1 MREHMEKLAVLQALD
16 IKIRGMQREKDEIP
30 TRLAALEGEFKKE
43 EEKVLGQKAELDRLL
58 KDRRHKEKE
67 LEEEVERAK
76 KTEARAF
83 EIKTNKEYQA
93 VLKEIEG
100 AKKLNRQREEEILGI
115 LERFEELQKV
125 ARQGEKELEAKR
137 KDYQRQLSELQQRA
151 AQFEQKMAA
160 EVKERDERQKGIP
173 PDLLSKYRMLL
184 EKRQGIAVAP
194 VSNGVCKACNMNLR
208 PQLYIE
214 LQKQQTL
221 ILCPNCSRILFWENG
236 AEKAKQP

>member
-1 MREHMEKLAVLQALD
+1 MREHMEKLAVLQTLD

-43 EEKVLGQKAELDRLL
+43 EEKVQGQKAELDRLL

-137 KDYQRQLSELQQRA
+137 KEYQRQLSELQQRA

-194 VSNGVCKACNMNLR
+194 VSNGVCQACNMNLR

>member
-1 MREHMEKLAVLQALD
+1 MEKLAVLQTLD

-43 EEKVLGQKAELDRLL
+43 EEKVQGQKAELDRLL

-194 VSNGVCKACNMNLR
+194 VSNGVCQACNMNLR

>member
-1 MREHMEKLAVLQALD
+1 MEKLAVLQTLD

-30 TRLAALEGEFKKE
+30 TRLAALEGDFKKE

-67 LEEEVERAK
+67 LEEEVERVK
-76 KTEARAF
+76 KAEARVF

-137 KDYQRQLSELQQRA
+137 KEYQQQLSELQERA

-160 EVKERDERQKGIP
+160 EVKKWDERQRGIP
-173 PDLLSKYRMLL
+173 SDLLSKYRMLL

-194 VSNGVCKACNMNLR
+194 VSNGVCQACHMNLR

>member
-1 MREHMEKLAVLQALD
+1 MEKLAVLQTLD

-43 EEKVLGQKAELDRLL
+43 EEKVQGQKAELDRLL

-194 VSNGVCKACNMNLR
+194 VSNGVCQACHMNLR

-214 LQKQQTL
+214 LQKQQAL